1 MAEQRDHKAVSQG
14 AAAPDLVLGTA
25 GHIDHGKSSLVQ
37 ALTGV
42 DPDRLEEE
50 KRRGI
55 TITLGFAQLALPD
68 GRTVGVV
75 DVPGHEKFVK
85 HMIAGATGIDVA
97 LLVIAA
103 DDGVMPQT
111 VEHVAVLQ
119 TLGISRCVVA
129 LTKVD
134 LVDDEWRA
142 FMKGEVEAWLA
153 STAYAHAPVIEVS
166 SKTGQGLGDLK
177 RALQAE
183 CDKAERVKR
192 GSQLRLPV
200 DRAFTIKGA
209 GTVVTGTLW
218 SGTAHP
224 GDEVEIVPTGTRTRI
239 RSVQMHNEPVE
250 AAPAGNRVALNLNN
264 VKTDDVRVGDMLCV
278 PGAIEPTD
286 QIDVRLTY
294 LDVAGTGKP
303 LATGVRMHV
312 AHGTREVLGRV
323 LLCDKAP
330 QLAPG
335 GSMYAQIRLEEPIA
349 ASYGD
354 RFIVRTYSPVSVAG
368 GGVVLLAHPR
378 RRTTLSA
385 PEHELLDALRE
396 GDLARA
402 CVLSVQQAVQPL
414 SAADVARTIGW
425 EEPAVAR
432 SLDEAVMRRELEPFS
447 AKGMPPLYWTKRQLQ
462 RSVSAIEKAL
472 VAFHTAHPGE
482 RGMGKAALQAQLAA
496 HMPEAAFDGV
506 VDLAV
511 AADKAVVSGNTV
523 GHPSFGGNTDEAER
537 AAGEAILAALAEG
550 GMTPESLP
558 HLLSKAVESPSLASR
573 ALARLEK
580 EGAVVRLNRE
590 FAFDGATFRAHVQ
603 ALRDWL
609 GAHGSGT
616 VADLKEPLGTSRK
629 FAVPILE
636 YLDVHGVTRREG
648 DSRTLQ

>member
-1 MAEQRDHKAVSQG
+1 MADTRERMAKETG
-14 AAAPDLVLGTA
+14 APDLVLGTA
-25 GHIDHGKSSLVQ
+25 GHIDHGKSSLVR

-119 TLGISRCVVA
+119 TLGITRCVVA
-129 LTKVD
+129 LTKID

-153 STAYAHAPVIEVS
+153 NTAYAHAPVIEVS
-166 SKTGQGLGDLK
+166 SKTGEGLDELK

-183 CDKAERVKR
+183 CDKAEHVKH
-192 GSQLRLPV
+192 GSLLRLPV
-200 DRAFTIKGA
+200 DRVFTIKGA

-218 SGTAHP
+218 SGTARP
-224 GDEVEIVPTGTRTRI
+224 GDEIEILPEGARTRI
-239 RSVQMHNEPVE
+239 RSVQMHNQPVE

-264 VKTDDVRVGDMLCV
+264 VKTDEVHVGDMLCA
-278 PGAIEPTD
+278 PASIEPTD

-294 LDVAGTGKP
+294 IDVAGTGKP
-303 LATGVRMHV
+303 LATGARMHV
-312 AHGTREVLGRV
+312 AYGTREVLGRV
-323 LLCDKAP
+323 LLCDKVP

-335 GSMYAQIRLEEPIA
+335 GSVYAQIRLEEPIA

-368 GGVVLLAHPR
+368 GGVILLAHPR

-396 GDLARA
+396 GDLPRA
-402 CVLSVQQAVQPL
+402 CELSVQQAARPV
-414 SAADVARTIGW
+414 SAADVARMIGW

-432 SLDEAVMRRELEPFS
+432 DLDAAVDFRAIEAFA
-447 AKGMPPLYWTKRQLQ
+447 AKGMPRLYWTKRQLQ

-482 RGMGKAALQAQLAA
+482 RGMGKAELQAQVAA
-496 HMPEAAFDGV
+496 HMPAPVFDGL
-506 VDLAV
+506 VDRAV
-511 AADKAVVSGNTV
+511 AADKAVVVGNTV

-550 GMTPESLP
+550 GMTPEALP
-558 HLLSKAVESPSLASR
+558 YLLSKAVDSPSLASR

-590 FAFDGATFRAHVQ
+590 YAFDGAVFHAHVQ
-603 ALRDWL
+603 ALREWL
-609 GAHGSGT
+609 TAHGSGT

-636 YLDVHGVTRREG
+636 YLDAHGVTRRDG